1 MNKKVL
7 LLGSLV
13 VFLISLFLSVKTYS
27 RYRTSATIS
36 STLFSASWH
45 FEANDQTTS
54 FITDLGDLYPGINR
68 SFDIDLSSIGSEVPV
83 EYTITFSN
91 PVNIPAKLIF
101 YSDFF
106 KHNQINLNGGTVTGE
121 MGANTTKKVT
131 IYYDWAFEGAESAS
145 SGTASFNISVAGRQ
159 KNPNS

>member
-7 LLGSLV
+7 LLGSLF
-13 VFLISLFLSVKTYS
+13 VFLVSLFLSVKTYS
-27 RYRTSATIS
+27 RYRTQITVSGTM
-36 STLFSASWH
+36 FSASWH
-45 FEANDQTTS
+45 FEANDQVTS
-54 FITDLGDLYPGINR
+54 FATNLGDLYPGINR
-68 SFDIDLSSIGSEVPV
+68 SFDINLSSVGSEVPV

-91 PVNIPAKLIF
+91 PVNIPNKLIF

-131 IYYDWAFEGAESAS
+131 IYYDWAFEGAETAG
-145 SGTASFNISVAGRQ
+145 SGTASFNLSVTGRQ